1 MSAVKA
7 EAPQQGYSGRE
18 RRGQPAEPLV
28 RIGHVVS
35 VSAAHAIAVLDRA
48 TDPMQRA
55 NDPRVAIGAVVQVH
69 TPQCAVMGLITAITA
84 PMPAIAGKREEVA
97 LIEINLVGETAV
109 DEKSKRLTFRRGVH
123 SLPTIGD
130 SVLLADRHDLTRIY
144 APPQV
149 ASIKVGTLFQDPKVP
164 ARLVTDELLSKHC
177 LIVGSTGSGK
187 SCALT
192 CILQRVIEGFK
203 AAHVVILDLHNE
215 YSGAFGDLV
224 EPISLGDL
232 TLPLWMLNFH
242 ELCVALTVEDAN
254 QDEEMDILNDAVVFA
269 KRRYADAAAGRAGLL
284 VRKTAEQAGLT
295 ADSPVPFRVSDVI
308 AFIDDELGK
317 LQRIRQIVPYRRLK
331 GRLEA
336 LVADQRYNFMFG
348 SMNVQDTM
356 SDVLARI
363 FRIPNNGKPISV
375 IDLSAVPHE
384 ILNVVVSVI
393 SRLAFD
399 LCVWGRGRLPLLLVC
414 EEAHRY
420 APASGHDAFL
430 PTRKA
435 LGRIA
440 KEGRKYGISMAL
452 VTQRPS
458 ELDQTILSQCSTA
471 IALRL
476 SSDKD
481 QAVIRQGTYEGL
493 TDVVDFLPLLADR
506 EAIVLGQAASMPMR
520 VRFDDLGTKMTP
532 KNMNKGFSQSWKGET
547 MARAELDAI
556 VARWRSMGRAE
567 TAEG

>member
-1 MSAVKA
+1 M
-7 EAPQQGYSGRE
+7 
-18 RRGQPAEPLV
+18 PAEPLV
-28 RIGHVVS
+28 RIGHIVS

-48 TDPMQRA
+48 EDAAERA
-55 NDPRVAIGAVVQVH
+55 KDPRVAIGAVVQVH
-69 TPQCAVMGLITAITA
+69 TPACAVMGLITSITA
-84 PMPAIAGKREEVA
+84 PMPAVAGKKEEVA
-97 LIEINLVGETAV
+97 LIEINLVGETYLC
-109 DEKSKRLTFRRGVH
+109 EKSKRLGFRRGVH

-177 LIVGSTGSGK
+177 VIVGSTGSGK

-192 CILQRVIEGFK
+192 CILQRVIEGHK
-203 AAHVVILDLHNE
+203 AAHIVILDLHNE
-215 YSGAFGDLV
+215 YASAFGNLV

-284 VRKTAEQAGLT
+284 LRKTGEQSGLT
-295 ADSPVPFRVSDVI
+295 ADSPTPFRVSDVI
-308 AFIDDELGK
+308 AFIEDELGK
-317 LQRIRQIVPYRRLK
+317 LQRLRQIVPYRRLK
-331 GRLEA
+331 ARLEG

-356 SDVLARI
+356 ADVLARI
-363 FRIPNNGKPISV
+363 FRIPNDGKPISV
-375 IDLSAVPHE
+375 IDLSTVPHE

-399 LCVWGRGRLPLLLVC
+399 LYVWGRGRLPLLLVC

-420 APASGHDAFL
+420 APAGGSDVFL

-440 KEGRKYGISMAL
+440 KEGRKYGIALAL

-458 ELDQTILSQCSTA
+458 ELDPTILSQCSTA

-493 TDVVDFLPLLADR
+493 TDVADFLPLLGDR

-520 VRFDDLGTKMTP
+520 VRFDDLGEKVTP
-532 KNMNKGFSQSWKGET
+532 KNMNKGFSKSWKGDT
-547 MARAELDAI
+547 MERSELDSI
-556 VARWRSMGRAE
+556 VARWRSTGRVE
-567 TAEG
+567 TVEG